1 MQHSG
6 TIEFETA
13 RLICRRFNAEDDKD
27 MLNNWAADPDIQFEY
42 GEPVYTDIY
51 QVRGLLSKYIESYS
65 APDSYRWAIIE
76 KTSGQNIGQIAL
88 CKVYSDCCTAEI
100 EYCIGK
106 SFWGSGYAGEALS
119 GLMRF
124 IFNNTGF
131 QKLEAYHRVENV
143 KSGRVL
149 EKSRMHITDTVQRF
163 VRENKEP
170 VGEVCYCITRDEY
183 LDSLK

>member
-6 TIEFETA
+6 TTEFETA
-13 RLICRRFNAEDDKD
+13 RLICRRFNTEDDKD
-27 MLNNWAADPDIQFEY
+27 MLNNWAAD
-42 GEPVYTDIY
+42 
-51 QVRGLLSKYIESYS
+51 
-65 APDSYRWAIIE
+65 PDSYRWAIIE

-131 QKLEAYHRVENV
+131 QKLKAYHRVENV